1 MNNYEKAAIREARR
15 LVEVLDDIHADGFMS
30 GDKSFVELAAAEL
43 LAAAD
48 DSLLSK
54 GLRQALIKELIK

>member
-1 MNNYEKAAIREARR
+1 MNHYEKAAIREARR

-48 DSLLSK
+48 GSLLSK
-54 GLRQALIKELIK
+54 GLR